1 MFIYL
6 YNIEKGIAKADLS
19 PQTVFFDRTKGGSKT
34 SISTTSSP
42 NFQPKL
48 SSQGFN
54 HLKFFATLM
63 NLGSGFSTEYLYI

>member
-6 YNIEKGIAKADLS
+6 YNIDKGIAKADLS
-19 PQTVFFDRTKGGSKT
+19 PKTVFFDRYKGVSKT

-42 NFQPKL
+42 NCQPEL

-63 NLGSGFSTEYLYI
+63 NLGSGFSTEYI